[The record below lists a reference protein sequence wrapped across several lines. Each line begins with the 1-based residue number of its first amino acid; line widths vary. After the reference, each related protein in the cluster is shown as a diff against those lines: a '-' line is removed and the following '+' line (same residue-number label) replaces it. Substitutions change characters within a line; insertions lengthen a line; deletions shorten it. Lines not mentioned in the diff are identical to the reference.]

1 MSVDSLSSVELT
13 VLTAAS
19 ASCALVMPFAAV
31 SIWSADVLSS
41 FDSVFTAAFAFG
53 PPIFGGGPSVSR
65 SSASCL
71 LESDTVVAACFSL
84 SFVRLP
90 PLSVFDSEVRLF
102 FHDSSEPQRLFAY
115 AACVAAADAV
125 VVVVVVVAVV
135 DSEFLLDPPHP
146 ASARVATTTA
156 ASVLATRRRSRG

>member
-71 LESDTVVAACFSL
+71 LETHHRQPAEAAQRML
-84 SFVRLP
+84 VQP
-90 PLSVFDSEVRLF
+90 DA
-102 FHDSSEPQRLFAY
+102 PQ
-115 AACVAAADAV
+115 VGGG
-125 VVVVVVVAVV
+125 
-135 DSEFLLDPPHP
+135 P
-146 ASARVATTTA
+146 
-156 ASVLATRRRSRG
+156 